1 MNLTQ
6 AQSALEDQRNA
17 FQETVQ
23 QPNTLA
29 RNIVL
34 AEYRAEMARLN
45 KLIAKFEPR
54 PVARTA

>member
-29 RNIVL
+29 RNVVL
-34 AEYRAEMARLN
+34 AEHRVEMARLT
-45 KLIAKFEPR
+45 KLIAKFEPHQLT
-54 PVARTA
+54 RTA